1 MVVILQRSPE
11 DTWKTFSDYHDQI
24 TPFRDATSGSSNYKL
39 IILEVMKGLEKAMEL
54 GWYDF
59 KNFDVQEFEYY
70 EKLDNGD
77 LNWIIPGKI
86 CALMGP
92 CDTNI
97 DHDGLRCHT
106 PEDYS
111 KLFESLGVERIIRLN
126 EK

>member
-1 MVVILQRSPE
+1 M
-11 DTWKTFSDYHDQI
+11 T
-24 TPFRDATSGSSNYKL
+24 
-39 IILEVMKGLEKAMEL
+39 ILEVLKGLEKAIEL
-54 GWYDF
+54 GWYKF
-59 KNFDVQEFEYY
+59 KSFDVQEYEYY

-92 CDTNI
+92 CESNYDTN
-97 DHDGLRCHT
+97 GLRCHT

-111 KLFESLGVERIIRLN
+111 KLFESLGIERIIRLN